1 MLEQEE
7 LIASTRRDYENL
19 TKEMS
24 KIQGENDSAKD
35 EVKDVLQALE
45 ELAVNYDQKSQEAET
60 KSREYNTAQG
70 ELSQKQSQLN
80 SMQSELQS
88 IKESANHQRKRINEM
103 LRSLLTDLG
112 EVGSV
117 VSKNELKKPE
127 PSEGAESKVEEE
139 FTVARLYVS
148 KMKSE
153 VKNLVNR
160 ASMLET
166 AQDQGLLKIDTMEK
180 QKSK

>member
-1 MLEQEE
+1 M
-7 LIASTRRDYENL
+7 
-19 TKEMS
+19 
-24 KIQGENDSAKD
+24 
-35 EVKDVLQALE
+35 
-45 ELAVNYDQKSQEAET
+45 
-60 KSREYNTAQG
+60 
-70 ELSQKQSQLN
+70 
-80 SMQSELQS
+80 
-88 IKESANHQRKRINEM
+88 
-103 LRSLLTDLG
+103 
-112 EVGSV
+112 GSV

-166 AQDQGLLKIDTMEK
+166 GNLNFPFQKNFRILYFTKKNCFQFYIFVQFHEKKFLLI
-180 QKSK
+180 SRFFF

>member
-1 MLEQEE
+1 M
-7 LIASTRRDYENL
+7 
-19 TKEMS
+19 
-24 KIQGENDSAKD
+24 
-35 EVKDVLQALE
+35 
-45 ELAVNYDQKSQEAET
+45 
-60 KSREYNTAQG
+60 
-70 ELSQKQSQLN
+70 
-80 SMQSELQS
+80 
-88 IKESANHQRKRINEM
+88 
-103 LRSLLTDLG
+103 
-112 EVGSV
+112 GSV

-166 AQDQGLLKIDTMEK
+166 GNLDFHFHEK
-180 QKSK
+180 SSILPFHIYKKDFFQNLRIFFIPR